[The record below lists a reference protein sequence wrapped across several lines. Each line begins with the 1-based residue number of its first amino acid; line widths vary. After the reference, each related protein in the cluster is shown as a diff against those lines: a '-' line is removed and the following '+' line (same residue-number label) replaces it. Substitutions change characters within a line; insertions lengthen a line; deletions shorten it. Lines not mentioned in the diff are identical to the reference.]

1 MNEEAIVT
9 LRKLGKHAISITQ
22 NSQNPSQSLCSSNP
36 SLRPHSLP
44 SLLSPPGQDA
54 LAKHMYDTAVFYGDK
69 LVAATNGAERD
80 IYLLANAYFMS
91 KQFRRCLHLLQST
104 NVIHKDPRFRY
115 LAARCLMHC
124 KEWEEC
130 LNILGGVTCEGLH
143 ALPFPLGPAGPGA
156 IDHRSVL
163 CLLRGQVYDALENF
177 PQAIKWYKSAL
188 QVDPF
193 NVEAF
198 QAIIKGNKMTNS
210 EEIGLVKELIPGIPP
225 DHEWLAL
232 LYRASCKKYEDQA
245 NVAATIDRL
254 IASGDGFMVDNNI
267 NQDDDDDAVMISP
280 DKPVTGTGTTTDIGH
295 INTTTRN
302 TSNITTTPTATT
314 QHTKGWNLGE
324 CPDVMSAKAELLFQQ
339 GWPSECYALT
349 SSALEQDPYALE
361 LLFVH
366 LAAAVTLKKKSE
378 LFLLGHRL
386 VDEHPGLAISW
397 YAVGC
402 YYTATQQHD
411 AARRYFAKATT
422 LDKTAAAAWVGF
434 GHAFAAQDES
444 DQAMAAYRTAARL
457 FPGLQVPLVGI
468 GMEYSRMNNMGLAEQ
483 IFKQALSICSSD
495 PLAANELGVI
505 ALKYRQLPMAAT
517 YFCRALTVAGDPSF
531 ESTYNKYMASG
542 EPEGYSDCH
551 ACGSTDYLIT
561 STIPSITTNST
572 SEGYWREKLHP
583 RWEPTIVNLGHVFR
597 KLGAYKLAV
606 EVYERALGLSP
617 GEAGTRA
624 ALGFAYHLGGEYDVA
639 IEQYHAALSL
649 KPDDAFVTEMLTLAM
664 QDDAEKFET
673 EVLERGEI

>member
-1 MNEEAIVT
+1 
-9 LRKLGKHAISITQ
+9 
-22 NSQNPSQSLCSSNP
+22 
-36 SLRPHSLP
+36 
-44 SLLSPPGQDA
+44 
-54 LAKHMYDTAVFYGDK
+54 MYDTAAFYGDK

-91 KQFRRCLHLLQST
+91 KQHRRCLHLLQST
-104 NVIHKDPRFRY
+104 DVIHKDPRFRY

-143 ALPFPLGPAGPGA
+143 ALPFPLPSAGPGA

-177 PQAIKWYKSAL
+177 PQAIKWYTSAL

-198 QAIIKGNKMTNS
+198 HALINGNKMTNS
-210 EEIGLVKELIPGIPP
+210 EEIGLVKELIPRIPP
-225 DHEWLAL
+225 EHEWLAL

-245 NVAATIDRL
+245 TVAANIDRL
-254 IASGDGFMVDNNI
+254 LAPENGTMVDKINSSKMAAAGEGNI
-267 NQDDDDDAVMISP
+267 NNQNDDGDDDAMVISP
-280 DKPVTGTGTTTDIGH
+280 DKPVSGTATDIGN
-295 INTTTRN
+295 INTATTS
-302 TSNITTTPTATT
+302 TSNITTTSAEAT
-314 QHTKGWNLGE
+314 HHAKGWFLGE
-324 CPDVMSAKAELLFQQ
+324 CADVIAAKADLLFQQ

-361 LLFVH
+361 LLPVH
-366 LAAAVTLKKKSE
+366 LAAAVTLKKGSE

-411 AARRYFAKATT
+411 TARRYFAKATT
-422 LDKTAAAAWVGF
+422 LDKTAAAAWVAF
-434 GHAFAAQDES
+434 GHSFAAQDES

-483 IFKQALSICSSD
+483 IFKQALSLCSSD
-495 PLAANELGVI
+495 PLAANEIGVI
-505 ALKYRQLPMAAT
+505 ALKYGQLPMAAT
-517 YFCRALTVAGDPSF
+517 YFCKALTVAGDPSF
-531 ESTYNKYMASG
+531 ESTYNKYVAGGG
-542 EPEGYSDCH
+542 EPEGHSDCH
-551 ACGSTDYLIT
+551 AGGSTDYLIT
-561 STIPSITTNST
+561 STIPSITTNSNNY
-572 SEGYWREKLHP
+572 SNGYWREKLHP

-606 EVYERALGLSP
+606 EVYERALGLCP

-624 ALGFAYHLGGEYDVA
+624 ALGYAYHLGGEYDVA

-664 QDDAEKFET
+664 QDDAAKFET
-673 EVLERGEI
+673 EVLERGEV